1 MEQDEA
7 LLLVREQDMKKRM
20 NGGQQFIEFL
30 SLNSGDLLWTNV
42 DKIVDALATYWVSSS
57 NFKVALL
64 GLDILSL
71 LVERLQDDF
80 QQYYHLIQIALTDRM
95 GDQKDQV
102 RDASIT
108 LLTNI
113 MDVASSPQ
121 YVFERF
127 SSAFTHKVWRV
138 REGVCR
144 LLVATINRFGARSL
158 YLSKLLPHVCVLLG
172 DPNAQVREASV
183 FTLVEIYRHVG
194 EKVRQDIAK
203 KNLPHA
209 RLSVLYKKFDEVLQS
224 GNMVTASDTGSVA
237 SSTGSYDSVESS
249 SSIGLM
255 RPPMTSVVANNNNS
269 RAVTNKMSSVTVKDG
284 PSRQSTVPRKSTMS
298 TLRPSTGVNRSNA
311 GAVDEETFIRDFTSN
326 LPTIH
331 LYGSRDLDDQM
342 NRIQAVIS
350 DEKKDW
356 EERAKSLKALRAVA
370 LAGGTEYDA
379 FYQHLRVMEPSLQ
392 FNAKDLRS
400 QVVRETCVTV
410 GCLSSILK
418 NQFEHTACMLMP
430 TLFNLIKNSAKVMS
444 TSGVLTIKTILKHT
458 HGPRLIPM
466 LTINCTS
473 KTTSLRRF
481 SFIFL
486 DIVLQ
491 NWTSQLLERH
501 LAILKEAVQKGIN
514 DADSETR
521 EEARK
526 AWWALQGTFPNEADQ
541 VFNNLNPGQQKLI
554 KGHLATS
561 SSSTDSQPKLDTRK
575 PRSSVTSAGPRRS
588 IVTSQVGRAPP
599 TSVGRALGTPNGR
612 FMRSRSDIDPSSA
625 NRSKMKAMRSGYGT
639 LGPRIRNRHSPYG
652 PQRVAKTSTSTISSL
667 APQRGRETDR
677 SSVSQRSMSANRTVA
692 NRARS
697 PGAQQPRT
705 FGARTPSGPA
715 RVSKPRP
722 SYTSRDHSPNGRSAS
737 HGGRTPS
744 AVAQSPM
751 MRVLPKGREGE
762 IALNDALSR
771 KTGRKTDGYG
781 LSDNDDDFS
790 DTSSVCSD
798 RSSSYS
804 RNGLKRHTNH
814 TEDITEILQLCQSGL
829 WTERK
834 EGLFSLHTLIT
845 RHRVFNRLQI
855 KKIIEI
861 FNRMFADPHGK
872 VFSMF
877 LEMLPDFI
885 QGYKEMLNDW
895 LYFLLTQLL
904 KKMGSDL
911 LGSVQTKVLKAL
923 QVTRESFPPLMQFN
937 ILSRF
942 IVDQTQRPNLK
953 IKIALLHHMLD
964 VTGMLKGIEISNTSD
979 NRLAI
984 SRIITWTTEPKSQ
997 DVRKIAEAL
1006 VISIFELNAPVF
1018 TMMIRV
1024 LPKTF
1029 QDGAMKVLHG
1039 YMKTNGD
1046 VNSVS
1051 SDLSGQVMGR
1061 AAMSPGRTVVS
1072 PRGSV
1077 GTIDL
1082 MSPRSSVHIDT
1093 ENMNQEEIAENFR
1106 DITAG
1111 IQKLRM
1117 DSSADVND
1125 AIKNSG
1131 QSPGLGASPNFSRPN
1146 FPPPLQQLQ
1155 NSPKLPPGRQSKY
1168 NPHVYSDQLSP
1179 FNRGDVKESIFDED
1193 DSFNEEI
1200 PTEMSDNISDVAQLL
1215 REGGDKR
1222 HALEELSRTLRS
1234 SDAVVG
1240 LIASQQQIQ
1249 WDLHFNNVL
1258 SGVLEILRTDTDT
1271 RVAALN
1277 VLREMLR
1284 HLAHRFK
1291 NFTEITVIH
1300 IIESHKD
1307 GTKQVVRAA
1316 EEAANALC
1324 CAVPPILCVKVL
1336 SPLTRSNNNE
1346 STQACLK
1353 ILTNAI
1359 NRCSE
1364 DELDKPLVADLVP
1377 GLIKCY
1383 DNPESGV
1390 RKAAVFCLVALHR
1403 VIGDEELCQHLKSL
1417 PGGKMKLLQLYIKRS
1432 QSNAATE
1439 A

>member
-1 MEQDEA
+1 
-7 LLLVREQDMKKRM
+7 
-20 NGGQQFIEFL
+20 
-30 SLNSGDLLWTNV
+30 
-42 DKIVDALATYWVSSS
+42 
-57 NFKVALL
+57 
-64 GLDILSL
+64 
-71 LVERLQDDF
+71 
-80 QQYYHLIQIALTDRM
+80 
-95 GDQKDQV
+95 
-102 RDASIT
+102 
-108 LLTNI
+108 
-113 MDVASSPQ
+113 
-121 YVFERF
+121 
-127 SSAFTHKVWRV
+127 
-138 REGVCR
+138 
-144 LLVATINRFGARSL
+144 
-158 YLSKLLPHVCVLLG
+158 
-172 DPNAQVREASV
+172 VREAAV

-203 KNLPHA
+203 KNLPNS

-224 GNMVTASDTGSVA
+224 GNMVTASDTGNLR
-237 SSTGSYDSVESS
+237 SYDSVESS

-284 PSRQSTVPRKSTMS
+284 PSRQSAVPR
-298 TLRPSTGVNRSNA
+298 
-311 GAVDEETFIRDFTSN
+311 AVDEETFVRDFTSN

-356 EERAKSLKALRAVA
+356 EERSKSLKALRAVA

-418 NQFEHTACMLMP
+418 NQFEHTACVLMP

-466 LTINCTS
+466 LMINCTS

-481 SFIFL
+481 SFVFL

-491 NWTSQLLERH
+491 KWASQLLERH

-541 VFNNLNPGQQKLI
+541 VFNSLNPSQQKLI

-561 SSSTDSQPKLDTRK
+561 SSSTDSQPKLDTSYFSSRK

-625 NRSKMKAMRSGYGT
+625 NRSKMKITSIHNHGPFHAAGISGTRSHGSDTRINDMKGLHCGT
-639 LGPRIRNRHSPYG
+639 AYSCTVATENRNE
-652 PQRVAKTSTSTISSL
+652 VFALIVENLFISRNQDPH
-667 APQRGRETDR
+667 AI
-677 SSVSQRSMSANRTVA
+677 A

-737 HGGRTPS
+737 HGDSHSNNFLAFPSRIPRSEPVSRHRSRVSSSQVSSRDSSPAIMRYLYETGRTPS

-872 VFSMF
+872 YVFSMF

-885 QGYKEMLNDW
+885 QGYKEMLHDW

-1046 VNSVS
+1046 VNQGGSVS

-1082 MSPRSSVHIDT
+1082 MSPRCIIRHPCYNSTVSMSKHEVYKYTISSVHIDT

-1125 AIKNSG
+1125 AIKFIQRIGCFIMFPQNSG

-1179 FNRGDVKESIFDED
+1179 FNRGDVKESIFDDD

-1240 LIASQQQIQ
+1240 LLASQQQIQ